1 MVREIIWVAGVAAK
15 RSPQNVD
22 RFNTLGAHFVRPQP
36 PTFGFESRKPRS
48 SKSQGKR
55 HLFGC
60 PLSAFGFQYSH
71 LSPLPT
77 NLKSKFVSRYAGAG
91 SANSVSSHSC
101 DCPRWSRML
110 LVAFAGW
117 GDVAADVAGI
127 IALIPLVVVFAASDS
142 AFVAGC
148 SVIVE
153 ILIDRAEG

>member
-1 MVREIIWVAGVAAK
+1 MGGWGRSEAEPPEVLKAEIGK
-15 RSPQNVD
+15 RKVE
-22 RFNTLGAHFVRPQP
+22 
-36 PTFGFESRKPRS
+36 GFETT
-48 SKSQGKR
+48 GKASPLR
-55 HLFGC
+55 
-60 PLSAFGFQYSH
+60 LSAIRLRLSV

-77 NLKSKFVSRYAGAG
+77 NLESKFVSRYAGAG